1 MSATPPFKPG
11 SPPPTTFLDRFI
23 RRFNFVSYMSATLL
37 MYAIASMA
45 LGIAAAPALWFL
57 SYTIG
62 WAATLPTWLA
72 WPMFGTLIALAFF
85 IAGFSLLIVVPIFNF
100 VMPTGVKKYKGHYY
114 TIAALPWFLHN
125 ALFYIV
131 RFTFL
136 PFVTLTPFGIWF
148 LKAMGMK
155 MGKRAYINTELISDP
170 QLITLGDDVVIGGS
184 ATIFA
189 HYGGGGHLTIEPVEI
204 RDKATIGLR
213 ATVMGDV
220 IVGAGAT
227 ILAHS
232 VLLPGSRVGDGET
245 WGGVPA
251 RPISREEMDRFKA
264 LIRREGNPAEVGLS
278 SGAADRDLS
287 GA

>member
-1 MSATPPFKPG
+1 MADPTPAPPP
-11 SPPPTTFLDRFI
+11 SPPPTTFVDRFI
-23 RRFNFVSYMSATLL
+23 RRFNFVSYMGATLL
-37 MYAIASMA
+37 MYAVAASA

-57 SYTIG
+57 TYTIG
-62 WAATLPTWLA
+62 WAASLPAWLA
-72 WPMFGTLIALAFF
+72 WPALGTLIALAFF
-85 IAGFSLLIVVPIFNF
+85 IAGFALLIVVPIYNF
-100 VMPTGVKKYKGHYY
+100 VMPTGVRRYKGHYY

-125 ALFYIV
+125 ALFYLV

-155 MGKRAYINTELISDP
+155 MGKRPYINTELISDP

-184 ATIFA
+184 ATLFA

-245 WGGVPA
+245 GGGVPA

-264 LIRREGNPAEVGLS
+264 LIRREEKPEDVGLS
-278 SGAADRDLS
+278 SGALDRDLS
-287 GA
+287 GG

>member
-1 MSATPPFKPG
+1 MTTTIPP
-11 SPPPTTFLDRFI
+11 SPPPTSFVDRFI
-23 RRFNFVSYMSATLL
+23 RRFNFVSYLAATLA
-37 MYAIASMA
+37 MYVVAASA
-45 LGIAAAPALWFL
+45 LGIAAAPGLWFL
-57 SYTIG
+57 SETIG
-62 WAATLPTWLA
+62 WASNLPAWLA
-72 WPMFGTLIALAFF
+72 WPVFGTLVAISLF
-85 IAGFSLLIVVPIFNF
+85 IAGFALLVVVPIYNF
-100 VMPTGVKKYKGHYY
+100 VMPTGVTKYKGHYY

-125 ALFYIV
+125 ALFYLV

-136 PFVTLTPFGIWF
+136 PFVTLTPFGILF

-155 MGKRAYINTELISDP
+155 MGKRPYINTELISDP

-204 RDKATIGLR
+204 RDRATIGLR

-251 RPISREEMDRFKA
+251 RPISRDEMDKLKA
-264 LIRREGNPAEVGLS
+264 LIRRNGTPADVGLS
-278 SGAADRDLS
+278 SGAQDRDLS

>member
-1 MSATPPFKPG
+1 MTAPRPATPP
-11 SPPPTTFLDRFI
+11 PTSLADRFI
-23 RRFNFVSYMSATLL
+23 RRFNFVSYMAATLA
-37 MYAIASMA
+37 MYAVAATA

-57 SYTIG
+57 SSTIG
-62 WAATLPTWLA
+62 WAASLPVWLA

-85 IAGFSLLIVVPIFNF
+85 IAGFALLAVVPVYNF
-100 VMPTGVKKYKGHYY
+100 VMPTGVTRYKGQYY

-125 ALFYIV
+125 ALFYLV

-148 LKAMGMK
+148 LKGMGMK
-155 MGKRAYINTELISDP
+155 MGKRPYINTELISDP

-204 RDKATIGLR
+204 HDRATIGLR

-232 VLLPGSRVGDGET
+232 VLLPGSRVGEGET

-264 LIRREGNPAEVGLS
+264 LIRREGAPAEVGLS
-278 SGAADRDLS
+278 SGAPDGDLS
-287 GA
+287 AG

>member
-1 MSATPPFKPG
+1 MSATPPFKPE
-11 SPPPTTFLDRFI
+11 SPPPTTFVDRFI
-23 RRFNFVSYMSATLL
+23 RRFNFVSYFAATLL
-37 MYAIASMA
+37 MYAIASTA

-62 WAATLPTWLA
+62 WAATLPNWLA

-85 IAGFSLLIVVPIFNF
+85 IAGFSLLVVVPVYNF
-100 VMPTGVKKYKGHYY
+100 VMPTGVKQYKGHYY

-155 MGKRAYINTELISDP
+155 MGKRAYINTEYISDP

-204 RDKATIGLR
+204 RDRATIGLR

-264 LIRREGNPAEVGLS
+264 LIRREGNAADVGLS
-278 SGAADRDLS
+278 SGASDRDLS